1 MRTSVRTGVALS
13 VSSLALSGF
22 TMLAPQAG
30 ASTASAPRTAATTI
44 AATTTAGPQPM
55 VTCRYQV
62 TARRGL
68 NVRETPNGKILGA
81 LPFHTIIR
89 GTCVNRGWV
98 QLKGGVK
105 PAWIDKWVFRQFLRR
120 L

>member
-30 ASTASAPRTAATTI
+30 ASTASAPRTTATAAT
-44 AATTTAGPQPM
+44 AATAVPQQM
-55 VTCRYQV
+55 AICRYRV
-62 TARRGL
+62 TARSGL
-68 NVRETPNGKILGA
+68 NVREKPNGRILGA
-81 LPFHTIIR
+81 LPFRTIIR

-105 PAWIDKWVFRQFLRR
+105 PAWINKWVFRQFLRR